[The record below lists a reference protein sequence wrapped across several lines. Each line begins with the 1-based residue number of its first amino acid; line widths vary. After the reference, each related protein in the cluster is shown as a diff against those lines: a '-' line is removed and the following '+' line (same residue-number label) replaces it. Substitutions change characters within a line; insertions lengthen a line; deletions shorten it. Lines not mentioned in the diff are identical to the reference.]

1 MKTYVMTTGVIFGL
15 LALVHVWRVSVE
27 GWHAANPFFI
37 VITIVAG
44 AFALWAWRLARRSTN
59 A

>member
-15 LALVHVWRVSVE
+15 LALAHVWRFIAE
-27 GWHAANPFFI
+27 GWQVANPFFI
-37 VITIVAG
+37 VITIIAA